1 MIISLKNMTAGLVPA
16 ILTVSSN
23 SLLSMGL
30 FSTSTKMALISST
43 VCMEITFVRDFR
55 TAVVCLDP
63 KFWTSLRA
71 SATRGNFSVGPEHVV
86 GGIHGLLSEVV
97 LLLLEAADLPPL
109 LAGDSLGVFKQ
120 EVLHVPR
127 CGNVWQSGLSLAHL
141 LECQNLAGAGHSHLS
156 VDTVA
161 PSNQTVL
168 VAPGG
173 DEETPLG
180 ALGDVPGP
188 HHLEDLLAL
197 AHLRLHQSLL
207 SLADEVGGNL
217 SDLVGVLTNTVNS
230 LLHHGPEGGQVA
242 VGHGMGAW
250 DLVGELHGGWQ
261 LDLDGSNQGL
271 LEVDAPLWLVG

>member
-1 MIISLKNMTAGLVPA
+1 
-16 ILTVSSN
+16 
-23 SLLSMGL
+23 
-30 FSTSTKMALISST
+30 
-43 VCMEITFVRDFR
+43 MEITFVRDFR
-55 TAVVCLDP
+55 TAVVCLEP

-109 LAGDSLGVFKQ
+109 LAGDSLGIFKQ

-127 CGNVWQSGLSLAHL
+127 CGNVWQSGLSLEAQQVLLVLALVDDGVHL
-141 LECQNLAGAGHSHLS
+141 EVARVRSAAEEAGHSHLS

-197 AHLRLHQSLL
+197 AHLRLHQGLL

-217 SDLVGVLTNTVNS
+217 SDLVGVLTNTVNT

-242 VGHGMGAW
+242 VGHG
-250 DLVGELHGGWQ
+250 VGTG
-261 LDLDGSNQGL
+261 
-271 LEVDAPLWLVG
+271 

>member
-1 MIISLKNMTAGLVPA
+1 M
-16 ILTVSSN
+16 
-23 SLLSMGL
+23 
-30 FSTSTKMALISST
+30 
-43 VCMEITFVRDFR
+43 
-55 TAVVCLDP
+55 
-63 KFWTSLRA
+63 
-71 SATRGNFSVGPEHVV
+71 
-86 GGIHGLLSEVV
+86 V

-109 LAGDSLGVFKQ
+109 LAGDSLGVFKE

-141 LECQNLAGAGHSHLS
+141 LECQNLAGAGHHLLSVEAQQVLLVLALVDDGVHLEVARVRSAAEEAGHSHLS

-217 SDLVGVLTNTVNS
+217 SDLVGVLTNTVNT

-242 VGHGMGAW
+242 VGRGVGTW

-271 LEVDAPLWLVG
+271 LEVDAPLWLVGGEGDLLDLPGFHLSLHRRL